1 MELRELNDFTY
12 PGSEL
17 LGAESFGPNFSAQ
30 GSSVSDTGPYPEG
43 VLFRND
49 VLRTDQQYAVFGE
62 LSIDISEQFSATFG
76 ARWYDVEVDLKGSA
90 AGSFGNK
97 GATTDN
103 NAGNNLDELFS
114 GSNDTAQTDGV
125 IGKVSLSWTP
135 SENQLYYVTWSEGIS
150 PWIF

>member
-1 MELRELNDFTY
+1 MYKRQSTDQGEAIRATFGGFYSDLELRELNDFTY

-97 GATTDN
+97 GATIDN

-114 GSNDTAQTDGV
+114 GSNDTCLLYT
-125 IGKVSLSWTP
+125 SP
-135 SENQLYYVTWSEGIS
+135 S
-150 PWIF
+150 PRD